1 MYSNDLVFLSINNGS
16 SLNAYLFSSNDV
28 YNIYITKHCCPFF
41 EDFFVNHSL
50 NKLKKKSM
58 KCLATHASVVRFAY
72 YKVALFFLLLLIN
85 DESSSF
91 NQFQ

>member
-50 NKLKKKSM
+50 NKLKKKINEMSSNTRFCRPL
-58 KCLATHASVVRFAY
+58 CL
-72 YKVALFFLLLLIN
+72 L
-85 DESSSF
+85 
-91 NQFQ
+91 

>member
-28 YNIYITKHCCPFF
+28 YNTTHCCPFF

-50 NKLKKKSM
+50 NKLKDESM
-58 KCLATHASVVRFAY
+58 KCLATHTFVVRFAY
-72 YKVALFFLLLLIN
+72 YKGALFFLLLLIN